1 MQKVL
6 GSILVVFML
15 LRGGMALGADQNSA
29 DPAWRSALKKA
40 VETGE
45 LRQVMADALQSCVLP
60 RDLIK
65 AAIEM
70 GHDPY
75 QVVSNGINPGI
86 CGGGCTAGVV
96 RGAVEAG
103 VSRDIITKAAKETG
117 TDPAVVERAMAAGD
131 GPAGWRTAL
140 KHALAGKGNLKQAIT
155 DPIKASV
162 PAGEVIKAA
171 IEMGYDPFLATRTAI
186 DAAGGGCLCDVVTGA
201 MAAGVSPK
209 LIARASG
216 SAACCPEPEVGPV
229 VAPPEPVKPVVR
241 ERIVLR
247 GINFDYDKYNIKPEF
262 QPILDEAARIIRER
276 PNLKV
281 VVEGHTCSMG
291 TDIYNQRLSE
301 RRAKSVRDYLVKKS
315 VPAAQLTVK
324 GLGESR
330 PIAYNATEEG
340 KRMNR
345 RVEFKLM
352 Q

>member
-1 MQKVL
+1 MKKVL
-6 GSILVVFML
+6 GAILVVFL
-15 LRGGMALGADQNSA
+15 LLKGGMAVGADQNSA
-29 DPAWRSALKKA
+29 DLAWRSALKKA

-75 QVVSNGINPGI
+75 QVVSIGVNPGI
-86 CGGGCTAGVV
+86 CGGGCTTGVV
-96 RGAVEAG
+96 RGAEEAG
-103 VSRDIITKAAKETG
+103 VSREIITKAANESGVDT
-117 TDPAVVERAMAAGD
+117 AVVERALAAGD
-131 GPAGWRTAL
+131 GPAGWRTTL
-140 KHALAGKGNLKQAIT
+140 KQALAGKGDLKRAII
-155 DPIKASV
+155 DPIKAFT
-162 PAGEVIKAA
+162 PAGEVVKTA
-171 IEMGYDPFLATRTAI
+171 IEMGYDPFLAVRTAI
-186 DAAGGGCLCDVVTGA
+186 DSAGGGCLCDAVTGA
-201 MAAGVSPK
+201 LAAGVSPMVV
-209 LIARASG
+209 AQASV
-216 SAACCPEPEVGPV
+216 SSSCCPEA
-229 VAPPEPVKPVVR
+229 VAPPEPAKPVVR

-262 QPILDEAARIIRER
+262 QPILDEAARIMKER

-281 VVEGHTCSMG
+281 IVEGHTCSMG

-301 RRAKSVRDYLVKKS
+301 RRAKSVYDYLIKKS
-315 VPAAQLTVK
+315 VPAAQLTIK
-324 GLGESR
+324 GLGESK
-330 PIAYNATEEG
+330 PIADNATEEG